1 MFMRLLLAVPI
12 LALPNMIHL
21 GVNTHIPGVNLSNLL
36 FLIVV
41 AALLVSHPPK
51 ELAPSGQGILTPAL
65 LGLFAVL
72 VMGLMIAVWSMPLKF
87 MDDFTYLKNAI
98 FYPLFYFVYRRCG
111 QNLQGTRQLIIFIM
125 IVAAVAGVEAIRE
138 GIGYGIGRYEDAH
151 RASGPFGVDYHDAN
165 RAGVF
170 YAMFL
175 PMFVAMAVFFRRQKF
190 WRLAALSG
198 CAILALAVMVT
209 YSRQSYL
216 IALVGLLLLL
226 LRRSVVVAALVG
238 VLLVA
243 SVNYLP
249 DSVTERVQKTAQRS
263 STTGEE
269 EVDVSTASRF
279 EIWAGAMQ
287 MWDEHPLGV
296 GLNRFRNHIGDYSR
310 YRGYD
315 AHNFYVLMLAECG
328 PLGLAVMIWIL
339 WRLWKLARLLQ
350 RVAATTEDPE
360 ARALALGFTLVVI
373 SMALGNLY
381 GSPFFEGA
389 VMTNFWVL
397 CGLLEHYATLKNR
410 AVGSNRVIDAGTS
423 FVKPGIG
430 ERYPLAARAQ
440 PGRYR
445 QP

>member
-1 MFMRLLLAVPI
+1 MFLRLLLAVPI
-12 LALPNMIHL
+12 LALPNMLHL
-21 GVNTHIPGVNLSNLL
+21 AVDTHIPGVNLSNLL

-41 AALLVSHPPK
+41 AALAVSHPPK
-51 ELAPSGQGILTPAL
+51 ELAPSGQGMLTPAL
-65 LGLFAVL
+65 LSLFAVL
-72 VMGLMIAVWSMPLKF
+72 TMGLVIAIWSMPLRF
-87 MDDFTYLKNAI
+87 MDDFTYIKNAI

-111 QNLQGTRQLIIFIM
+111 QNLQGTRQLIIFVM

-138 GIGYGIGRYEDAH
+138 GLQYGIGHYAETH

-175 PMFVAMAVFFRRQKF
+175 PMFVAMVVFFRRQKF
-190 WRLAALSG
+190 WRLAALAG
-198 CAILALAVMVT
+198 CVILAMAIMAT
-209 YSRQSYL
+209 YSRQAYL
-216 IALVGLLLLL
+216 IALVGLLLVL
-226 LRRSVVVAALVG
+226 LRRSTIVAAVVG

-249 DSVTERVQKTAQRS
+249 DSVTQRVQETAQRS
-263 STTGEE
+263 DTTGEE

-279 EIWAGAMQ
+279 DIWAGAMQ
-287 MWDEHPLGV
+287 MWREHPMGV
-296 GLNRFRNHIGDYSR
+296 GLNRFKKHIGDYTH

-328 PLGLAVMIWIL
+328 PLGLAVMLWVL
-339 WRLWKLARLLQ
+339 WRLWRLARLLQ
-350 RVAATTEDPE
+350 RSAAAAEDPE

-373 SMALGNLY
+373 CMALGNLY

-397 CGLLEHYATLKNR
+397 CGLLEHYVTIKNR
-410 AVGSNRVIDAGTS
+410 AISSKELEAEVPFA
-423 FVKPGIG
+423 KPGIG
-430 ERYPLAARAQ
+430 ERFPLAARAQ

-445 QP
+445 QPG

>member
-12 LALPNMIHL
+12 LALPNMLHL
-21 GVNTHIPGVNLSNLL
+21 TVDTRIPGVNLSNLL
-36 FLIVV
+36 FLIVL
-41 AALLVSHPPK
+41 AGLAVSHPPK
-51 ELAPSGQGILTPAL
+51 EFAPTKHGMLTPAL
-65 LGLFAVL
+65 LSLFGVL
-72 VMGLMIAVWSMPLKF
+72 VIGTVIAIWSMPLKF
-87 MDDFTYLKNAI
+87 MDDFTYIKNAI

-111 QNLQGTRQLIIFIM
+111 QNLQGTRQLIIFTM

-138 GIGYGIGRYEDAH
+138 GLQYGIGHYSDAH

-170 YAMFL
+170 FAMFL
-175 PMFVAMAVFFRRQKF
+175 PMFVAMAAFFRRQKF
-190 WRLAALSG
+190 WRMAALAG
-198 CAILALAVMVT
+198 CVIMALAIMAT
-209 YSRQSYL
+209 YSRQAYL
-216 IALVGLLLLL
+216 IALVGVVLLL
-226 LRRSVVVAALVG
+226 LRRSIVVAVLVG
-238 VLLVA
+238 TILVA

-249 DSVTERVQKTAQRS
+249 GSVTQRVQETAQRTAS
-263 STTGEE
+263 GEE

-279 EIWAGAMQ
+279 DIWAGAMR
-287 MWDEHPLGV
+287 MWIEHPMGV
-296 GLNRFRNHIGDYSR
+296 GLNRFKKHIGDYSH

-328 PLGLAVMIWIL
+328 PLGLAVMVWLL

-350 RVAATTEDPE
+350 RSAATAEDPE
-360 ARALALGFTLVVI
+360 ARALALGFTWVVI

-389 VMTNFWVL
+389 IMTNFWVL

-410 AVGSNRVIDAGTS
+410 NAGSANILDPGIP
-423 FVKPGIG
+423 FVKPSIG
-430 ERYPLAARAQ
+430 ERFPLAGRAQ

-445 QP
+445 Q

>member
-12 LALPNMIHL
+12 LALPNMLHL
-21 GVNTHIPGVNLSNLL
+21 AVDTHIPGVNLSNLL

-41 AALLVSHPPK
+41 AALAVNHPPK
-51 ELAPSGQGILTPAL
+51 ELAPNGHGTLTPAL

-72 VMGLMIAVWSMPLKF
+72 VMGLVIALWSMPLKF
-87 MDDFTYLKNAI
+87 LDDFTYIKNAI

-111 QNLQGTRQLIIFIM
+111 QNLQGTRQLIIFVM
-125 IVAAVAGVEAIRE
+125 VVAAVAGVEAIRE
-138 GIGYGIGRYEDAH
+138 GLQYGIGHYAETH

-175 PMFVAMAVFFRRQKF
+175 PMFVAMAVFFRRQRF
-190 WRLAALSG
+190 WRLAALAG
-198 CAILALAVMVT
+198 CAIMALAIMAT
-209 YSRQSYL
+209 YSRQAYL

-226 LRRSVVVAALVG
+226 LRRSVVVAVLVG
-238 VLLVA
+238 TLLVA
-243 SVNYLP
+243 SVNFLP
-249 DSVTERVQKTAQRS
+249 ESVTQRVQETAQRS
-263 STTGEE
+263 NTTGEE

-287 MWDEHPLGV
+287 MWHEHPLGV
-296 GLNRFRNHIGDYSR
+296 GLNRFKKHIGDYTH

-315 AHNFYVLMLAECG
+315 AHNFYILMLAECG
-328 PLGLAVMIWIL
+328 PLGLAAMIWIL

-350 RVAATTEDPE
+350 RSAAAAEDPE

-397 CGLLEHYATLKNR
+397 CGLLEHYAALKNR
-410 AVGSNRVIDAGTS
+410 AVGDIRDLNPEIS
-423 FVKPGIG
+423 FVKPSIG